1 MKTRV
6 ITAVVG
12 LAVLAGVLA
21 VFDTIVLDYVHSA
34 ICLLAIH

>member
-12 LAVLAGVLA
+12 LAVLAAVLA
-21 VFDTIVLDYVHSA
+21 LSHTMVFDFVLRP
-34 ICLLAIH
+34 ICLLALH